1 MKILV
6 TAKRVTD
13 PDMKIEVKPD
23 GSGIELSSMSFKI
36 NPFDEIAI
44 EEALRIKE
52 AKGGEVIVVG
62 IGDSKAITEIR
73 SGLAM
78 GADRGILV
86 ITKDAVDSYT
96 VARILV
102 KVIEQEQPDIVF
114 LGKQA
119 VDVDDNQVT
128 QLLAEYLGW
137 GQACFA
143 SKVELEDGKARV
155 HREVDGGMEVVE
167 IDLPGIISTDLRLNE
182 PRYPKVSDILKADR
196 KEVKEVTPADLGV
209 DVAPRVVVK
218 GFHESPQRQGGRVV
232 ADVAELVKAL
242 KEEAKVI

>member
-1 MKILV
+1 VKIIV

-13 PDMKIEVKPD
+13 PDMKIQVEPD

-44 EEALRIKE
+44 EEAVRIKE
-52 AKGGEVIVVG
+52 ARGGEVIVVG
-62 IGDSKAITEIR
+62 IGDEQGITQIR
-73 SGLAM
+73 NGLAM
-78 GADRGILV
+78 GADRGIMV
-86 ITKDAVDSYT
+86 KIEDEVDSDT
-96 VARILV
+96 VAHILV
-102 KVIEQEQPDIVF
+102 KIIEKEQPDIVL

-119 VDVDDNQVT
+119 VDVDDNQVA

-143 SKVELEDGKARV
+143 SKVQIEDSKAIV
-155 HREVDGGMEVVE
+155 HREVDGGIEVVE
-167 IDLPGIISTDLRLNE
+167 IDLPGIISADLRLNE
-182 PRYPKVSDILKADR
+182 PRYPKVSDVLKADR
-196 KEVKEVTPADLGV
+196 KEVREMIPADLGV
-209 DVAPRVVVK
+209 EVSPKAVVK
-218 GFHESPQRQGGRVV
+218 GFAEPSQRKGGRFV